1 MKFHYWNRYLELSI
15 EGKNDW
21 DTMPDQSQALAILR
35 RFKSTGEVIE
45 ASSSKPIAKLVE
57 RYLQA
62 SKSTEIPVGLV
73 RESNKI
79 IQDWLTDQFNDLPID
94 EPIIAIPLV
103 PFCLSPR
110 DKVQSLFHCE
120 ARFQADRDENRRAT
134 KRHIPLEAEC
144 PRLGK
149 VLCKKRVPG
158 YSHGFS
164 RIEPNLGLES
174 DDWSLLELFALNGV
188 TPDVIEQAF
197 QTQPGEGDEAVNRL
211 SGEINRLNEIRS
223 RCKCRRCN
231 ARLEF
236 SRRYSTKDAAYRS
249 TVTLPCSTNSCDGPG
264 VYFNHCRGCRMTID
278 SRDSIFKDSENFY
291 ICIHC
296 ASGNDRERA
305 GSVCPKCGSANSLRG
320 NFRKKQCKVDTCN
333 HKVEL
338 PTSARRAKY
347 SSQIEEKYDKTD
359 WPNDK
364 DPLSR

>member
-1 MKFHYWNRYLELSI
+1 MELSI

-35 RFKSTGEVIE
+35 RFKTTGEVIE
-45 ASSSKPIAKLVE
+45 ASSSNPIAKLVE

-62 SKSTEIPVGLV
+62 SKSAEIPVGLV

-79 IQDWLTDQFNDLPID
+79 IQNWLTDQFNDLPID

-110 DKVQSLFHCE
+110 DNVQSLFHCE
-120 ARFQADRDENRRAT
+120 ARFQADRDENRRAI

-174 DDWSLLELFALNGV
+174 DDWSLLELFALNRV

-223 RCKCRRCN
+223 RCKCRRCM
-231 ARLEF
+231 ARLQF
-236 SRRYSTKDAAYRS
+236 SRRYSTKDAVYRS
-249 TVTLPCSTNSCDGPG
+249 TVTLPCSTNSCDGPS

-296 ASGNDRERA
+296 ASGNDLERA